1 MGPRLMCAG
10 FDQIMDERRG
20 FPRFL
25 PRPGA
30 NVSITI
36 GQSISPLISPLVQSY
51 RQTCSELDQVAPLH
65 PALKEVPGPQTIANS
80 AQMGKGY
87 GDWPY
92 SEREDEATRDARIAI
107 TARLQ
112 EELTR
117 LGERV
122 EAEEGRFDR
131 GEWAQSRADPM
142 KVMETSV
149 EVPKTQ

>member
-1 MGPRLMCAG
+1 MN
-10 FDQIMDERRG
+10 EHRG
-20 FPRFL
+20 FPRFI

-36 GQSISPLISPLVQSY
+36 GQSISPLISPLVDSY
-51 RQTCSELDQVAPLH
+51 RQTRSELDQQAPLH
-65 PALKEVPGPQTIANS
+65 TAPKELPGPTSMRNT
-80 AQMGKGY
+80 AQDGKDY

-92 SEREDEATRDARIAI
+92 AGREDEATRDARIAI

-112 EELTR
+112 EELTK

-122 EAEEGRFDR
+122 ESEEGRFER

-142 KVMETSV
+142 KVMENSI